1 MDMEAKTCGFTGLK
15 INCDKPRSRTV
26 WSAPQAK
33 YFHGGDVLEV
43 VNASTEHSDHQT
55 IATK

>member
-1 MDMEAKTCGFTGLK
+1 MEAKTCGFTGLK